1 MGKDTKTL
9 RGDDPEK
16 GETDPLILKTEAA
29 KAVVKQAGPEGAATD
44 PSFSE
49 DCWDTIK
56 LGAPIFVAMLSWVG
70 VSELKY

>member
-1 MGKDTKTL
+1 MGRDTKTL

-16 GETDPLILKTEAA
+16 GETDPLILKTDAA
-29 KAVVKQAGPEGAATD
+29 KAVLDRAIVASD
-44 PSFSE
+44 PSFWE

-70 VSELKY
+70 VSQLT